1 MDILQVIGIGFI
13 AVLLICVLKPV
24 KPEIAVSISIIGVV
38 ILFLFISSN
47 VVEVFDVIY
56 ELADKSAVN
65 ITYINLV
72 VKIIGITYIFQ
83 FASSLCK
90 DAGES
95 AISQAVDMCG
105 KVVISIMAIPIF
117 TELFRT
123 ISEIL
128 QKVG

>member
-1 MDILQVIGIGFI
+1 MDILQIIGIGFV

-24 KPEIAVSISIIGVV
+24 KPEIAVGISVVAVV

-47 VVEVFDVIY
+47 VTEVFDVIY
-56 ELADKSAVN
+56 KLADKSAIN
-65 ITYINLV
+65 ITYLNLI

-105 KVVISIMAIPIF
+105 KLIISIMALPVF